1 MRLRPVLADILVA
14 GTLPRR
20 PSVKVI
26 AVLVSR
32 DALELHILNAER
44 FELIWSKSEYCPAI
58 AFPKTRAATAP
69 DDVTF
74 SSCSDELVIGVDQLV
89 KNASSGIT
97 EKLGRCAPKLN
108 TFSVNGWIYCV

>member
-1 MRLRPVLADILVA
+1 MLADILVA

-32 DALELHILNAER
+32 DALELHILNTER
-44 FELIWSKSEYCPAI
+44 FEVVWSKSEYCPAI
-58 AFPKTRAATAP
+58 AFPETRAATAP

-97 EKLGRCAPKLN
+97 EKLGRCVPKLN

>member
-1 MRLRPVLADILVA
+1 MFALRFLSSDTVMRLRPVLADILVA

-20 PSVKVI
+20 PSVKVV

-32 DALELHILNAER
+32 DALELHILNTER
-44 FELIWSKSEYCPAI
+44 FEVVWSKSEYCPAI

-74 SSCSDELVIGVDQLV
+74 RAVVM
-89 KNASSGIT
+89 N
-97 EKLGRCAPKLN
+97 
-108 TFSVNGWIYCV
+108 W